1 MGIHGGD
8 SCKPEVRP
16 GTREESASPAWL
28 AAPVTSY
35 QLPARR
41 WPKNQ
46 PAENSNGQRSP
57 PKTTITTRLR
67 TDLGRQWTP
76 VLTATKIKE
85 RHYNNVLS
93 FPTLFQQEHRERRRQ
108 LETNDDN
115 RRPATIPTMD
125 TTIRRVVP
133 VGPRRRG
140 EPEADNKATP
150 KPINPNQTRRK
161 YSCLKC
167 HCQNFYKIKEK
178 KGPTH
183 SPRPASPHKHILH
196 PKFYTQNTHKYTK
209 TFQHSPPPTRNNPT
223 PSDRQTFTK
232 PYRQ

>member
-1 MGIHGGD
+1 M
-8 SCKPEVRP
+8 
-16 GTREESASPAWL
+16 
-28 AAPVTSY
+28 Y
-35 QLPARR
+35 
-41 WPKNQ
+41 
-46 PAENSNGQRSP
+46 
-57 PKTTITTRLR
+57 
-67 TDLGRQWTP
+67 
-76 VLTATKIKE
+76 
-85 RHYNNVLS
+85 
-93 FPTLFQQEHRERRRQ
+93 FLFQVSQHPTERTPGRGQ
-108 LETNDDN
+108 STACNHPHHGHN
-115 RRPATIPTMD
+115 SG
-125 TTIRRVVP
+125 VVP

-140 EPEADNKATP
+140 EPEADNKATQAV
-150 KPINPNQTRRK
+150 NPNQTRRK

-183 SPRPASPHKHILH
+183 SPRPASPQKQILH